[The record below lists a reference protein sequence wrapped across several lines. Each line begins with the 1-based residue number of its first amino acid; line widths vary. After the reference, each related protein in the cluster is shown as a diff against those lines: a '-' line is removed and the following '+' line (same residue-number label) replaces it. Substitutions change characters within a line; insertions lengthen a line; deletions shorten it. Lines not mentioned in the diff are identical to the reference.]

1 MNRKQR
7 RAQKKGKPQGVTYAD
22 ELARQRAVQAGIE
35 RFASD
40 TALQIE
46 ADTRTQRAMWLMVCS
61 IADAFGV
68 GPERMKRDFFPA
80 LQANTDELERM
91 TAENDEE
98 YAYDKLRQRA
108 EQVTGM
114 EIEYLYEH
122 EMIAASQKCASQS
135 APTTKD

>member
-68 GPERMKRDFFPA
+68 GPERMKRDFLPA